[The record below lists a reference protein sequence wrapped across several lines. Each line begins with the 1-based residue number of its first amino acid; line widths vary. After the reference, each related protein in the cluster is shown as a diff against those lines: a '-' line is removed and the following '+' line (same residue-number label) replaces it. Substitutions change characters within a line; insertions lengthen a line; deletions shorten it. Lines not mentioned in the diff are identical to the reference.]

1 MPSVNKTPN
10 LELNQWLGNEY
21 VKRTDFNE
29 DNKKI
34 DEAYEKL
41 KKEIESKATDAAG
54 TSYDN
59 TNSKLTSTN
68 VQGAIDELNTKT
80 NENKTSILEHKGLI
94 DDLKLSVSNG
104 KNLIATAIA
113 GKGIS
118 ASGNDTFGL
127 LAGKIDAITVE
138 SLGGKKWASGIAPLV
153 KENEY
158 LRYIKVAGLGFKP
171 STVVGICYNAS
182 FYAVGTYVNH
192 KGNNVC
198 FASNAMARGDGGDT
212 TLARVYSGCTENTQ
226 YYTKFGEFKISLG
239 GNNASFISG
248 QDVVWYAFE

>member
-80 NENKTSILEHKGLI
+80 NENKTSILNLKAKVDNGQNHKLTSDDGKCIQKGNINANDLI
-94 DDLKLSVSNG
+94 LNGDYDGNNILNMPNGSKDWWYIEVKAHSNG
-104 KNLIATAIA
+104 NYVYQEATELNKDPARKYYRTMQ
-113 GKGIS
+113 GGSWK
-118 ASGNDTFGL
+118 L
-127 LAGKIDAITVE
+127 WR
-138 SLGGKKWASGIAPLV
+138 SL
-153 KENEY
+153 
-158 LRYIKVAGLGFKP
+158 
-171 STVVGICYNAS
+171 
-182 FYAVGTYVNH
+182 
-192 KGNNVC
+192 
-198 FASNAMARGDGGDT
+198 
-212 TLARVYSGCTENTQ
+212 
-226 YYTKFGEFKISLG
+226 
-239 GNNASFISG
+239 
-248 QDVVWYAFE
+248 